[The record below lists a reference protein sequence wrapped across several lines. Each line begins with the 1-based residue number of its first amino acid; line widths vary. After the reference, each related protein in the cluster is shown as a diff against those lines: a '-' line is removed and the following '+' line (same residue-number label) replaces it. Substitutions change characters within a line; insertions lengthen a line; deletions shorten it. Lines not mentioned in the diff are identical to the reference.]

1 MTSYHEFCF
10 TELHKIMMNKITF
23 VGFRGDDRLNCSPPW
38 TRPWHCVIAQL
49 RTLERKLLV
58 GFPVQR
64 IAT

>member
-1 MTSYHEFCF
+1 MTLYHEWCF
-10 TELHKIMMNKITF
+10 TELHKIVVNEITF
-23 VGFRGDDRLNCSPPW
+23 VGFRGGDRPNRSPLGSAPG
-38 TRPWHCVIAQL
+38 TTQL